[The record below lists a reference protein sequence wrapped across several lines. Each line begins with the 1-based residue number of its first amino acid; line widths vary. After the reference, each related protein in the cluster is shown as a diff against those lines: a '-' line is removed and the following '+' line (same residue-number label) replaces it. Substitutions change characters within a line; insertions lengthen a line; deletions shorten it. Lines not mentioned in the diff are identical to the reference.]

1 MSAIVRYGGWF
12 GFRIAPH
19 RTHACTD
26 FWLAEKLL
34 LPHGY
39 NSIYT
44 IKFIFVIVKGWRMFR
59 TTCALIKSSF
69 TNQARHT
76 SHQYQ
81 PKKTVYRKAHKGK
94 VPIPSGGSTKGTTIQ
109 IGEYGLR
116 LKNEGKRFSAK
127 QLQTCEA
134 VIRRVIK
141 VQKGARAY
149 LRPACNI
156 AVCKKGNETRMGK
169 GKGEFDHWAVRVP
182 IGRIVWEI
190 GGASEE
196 IAREAFR
203 QAGNKL
209 PGIYE
214 FVKRGAPPVMG
225 RKPVDLTT
233 TEMVENQETGE
244 IEMVR

>member
-1 MSAIVRYGGWF
+1 
-12 GFRIAPH
+12 
-19 RTHACTD
+19 
-26 FWLAEKLL
+26 
-34 LPHGY
+34 
-39 NSIYT
+39 
-44 IKFIFVIVKGWRMFR
+44 MFR
-59 TTCALIKSSF
+59 STCALIRSTFS
-69 TNQARHT
+69 NQTRHT

-109 IGEYGLR
+109 IGDYGLR
-116 LKNEGKRFSAK
+116 LKGEGKRLSAK

-141 VQKGARAY
+141 VEKGARAF

-156 AVCKKGNETRMGK
+156 AVCRKGNETRMGK

-182 IGRIVWEI
+182 VGRIVWEI

-196 IAREAFR
+196 LAREAFR

-209 PGIYE
+209 PGLYE
-214 FVKRGAPPVMG
+214 FVKKGASAKVGTMSINL
-225 RKPVDLTT
+225 DA
-233 TEMVENQETGE
+233 TEMVLNEETNKM
-244 IEMVR
+244 EMVR

>member
-1 MSAIVRYGGWF
+1 M
-12 GFRIAPH
+12 
-19 RTHACTD
+19 
-26 FWLAEKLL
+26 
-34 LPHGY
+34 
-39 NSIYT
+39 
-44 IKFIFVIVKGWRMFR
+44 
-59 TTCALIKSSF
+59 
-69 TNQARHT
+69 
-76 SHQYQ
+76 
-81 PKKTVYRKAHKGK
+81 
-94 VPIPSGGSTKGTTIQ
+94 PIPSGGSTKGTTVQ
-109 IGEYGLR
+109 IGDYGLR
-116 LKNEGKRFSAK
+116 LKNDGKRFSAK

-149 LRPACNI
+149 LRASCNI
-156 AVCKKGNETRMGK
+156 PVCRKGNETRMGK

-203 QAGNKL
+203 QAANKL

-214 FVKRGAPPVMG
+214 FVKKGAPPVMG
-225 RKPVDLTT
+225 RMPVTLAT
-233 TEMVENQETGE
+233 TELVQNEAGE

>member
-1 MSAIVRYGGWF
+1 
-12 GFRIAPH
+12 
-19 RTHACTD
+19 
-26 FWLAEKLL
+26 
-34 LPHGY
+34 
-39 NSIYT
+39 
-44 IKFIFVIVKGWRMFR
+44 MFR
-59 TTCALIKSSF
+59 SAATLIKSSISK
-69 TNQARHT
+69 QARHT

-94 VPIPSGGSTKGTTIQ
+94 VPIPSGGSTKGTTVQ
-109 IGEYGLR
+109 IGDFGLR
-116 LKNEGKRFSAK
+116 LKDEGKRFSAK

-141 VQKGARAY
+141 VQKSARAY
-149 LRPACNI
+149 LRPSCNVP
-156 AVCKKGNETRMGK
+156 VCRKGNETRMGK

-203 QAGNKL
+203 QAANKL

-214 FVKRGAPPVMG
+214 FVKKGAPPVMG
-225 RKPVDLTT
+225 RMPVNLTT
-233 TEMVENQETGE
+233 TEMVQNKDGE
-244 IEMVR
+244 IQMVR